1 MYALRLLPFLSLL
14 TLLLA
19 PLQANAEDPFK
30 PFYGEYS
37 GQAVTSVGEVEKRE
51 LDVSIS
57 PLRRGFTLGWS
68 TTVHRASGKIKQ
80 AKFSIDFKSTQRDGV
95 FSSGMRN
102 GKFGNK
108 IPLDPLNGDP
118 FVWAT
123 VSGKT
128 LVVNSLLVLED
139 GGYEMQTYK
148 RTLTATGLDLQFS
161 RVRNGKNLKLIEGM
175 LTRK

>member
-1 MYALRLLPFLSLL
+1 MNTLRLLSFF
-14 TLLLA
+14 LLLMI
-19 PLQANAEDPFK
+19 PLQAKADDPFK

-37 GQAVTSVGEVEKRE
+37 GKAVTSGGGEIEKRE
-51 LDVSIS
+51 LDVSIR
-57 PLRRGFTLGWS
+57 PLKRGFTLEWS
-68 TTVHRASGKIKQ
+68 TTAHRKSGKTKS
-80 AKFSIDFKSTQRDGV
+80 AKFSINFKSTKRDGV

-123 VSGKT
+123 LSGKT
-128 LVVNSLLVLED
+128 LVVNSLLVTED

-148 RTLTATGLDLQFS
+148 RTLTASGLDLQFS
-161 RVRNGKNLKLIEGM
+161 RVRNGKNLKLIEGKLM
-175 LTRK
+175 RK